1 MPGIGLMKRRIE
13 NENQAIT
20 LAVSGIIKKYHV
32 NQSDMKT
39 LEIQYD
45 TDSGD
50 WYVALGFADKR
61 AVIRMDSVHA
71 TILEINE
78 V

>member
-20 LAVSGIIKKYHV
+20 LAVYGIIKKYHV

-39 LEIQYD
+39 LETQYD
-45 TDSGD
+45 IDSGD
-50 WYVALGFADKR
+50 WYVAMGFADKR
-61 AVIRMDSVHA
+61 TVIRMDSVHA